1 MFTAFRQF
9 SILLIMLL
17 EFKILGIIPTLAV
30 QLSVVTMVIGALVAA
45 FDDLTFTIQGY
56 SYVMLA
62 NIMTAGYGVYI
73 KQKLDTVD
81 IGKYG
86 IMFYN
91 SMLMLVPAILLAFFT
106 GDMYSTTKF
115 QHWLN
120 PLFLGQ
126 FICSCCMG
134 FVLTYST
141 FLCTHYNSALTT
153 AMVGCFKNVFI
164 SYLGMFIGG
173 DYVFSWM
180 NYIGINISVFGS
192 VYYTYIIA
200 TRKDEPSKVPQQ
212 SVQQM

>member
-1 MFTAFRQF
+1 
-9 SILLIMLL
+9 MLL
-17 EFKILGIIPTLAV
+17 ELKVLGIIPSFSVQISVAV
-30 QLSVVTMVIGALVAA
+30 MIIGALVAA
-45 FDDLTFTIQGY
+45 YDDLTFTIEGY

-91 SMLMLVPAILLAFFT
+91 SMLMIVPAILLAFFT
-106 GDMYSTTKF
+106 GDMYSALKF

-120 PLFLGQ
+120 PWFLIQ
-126 FICSCCMG
+126 FITSCCMG

-141 FLCTHYNSALTT
+141 FLCTYYNSALTT

-164 SYLGMFIGG
+164 AYLGMFIGG
-173 DYVFSWM
+173 DYIFSWM
-180 NYIGINISVFGS
+180 NYIGVNISVFGS
-192 VYYTYIIA
+192 IYYTYIIA
-200 TRKDEPSKVPQQ
+200 TKKTTPSKVPEQ
-212 SVQQM
+212 SEEQI